1 MVIWKRCYTFV
12 SELIKYIDMTFTL
25 DTYQRLKDAY
35 YKAIQNNLEMFN
47 FDNHDL
53 LTDYAKYLIEYLKPG
68 FED

>member
-1 MVIWKRCYTFV
+1 
-12 SELIKYIDMTFTL
+12 MTFTL